1 MSYRNPRSTVDTTLG
16 DAFVK
21 QIKGVSS
28 GISETMSKYAA
39 MAAANKQKNFELT
52 KKINQY
58 ESEVSSNVAK
68 VATENKVNSESLLSA
83 LEPRT
88 KEFKEAAARYN
99 MAKEPYE
106 GMEEDAIK
114 IREFEN
120 FTNYELGLQ
129 LAAKESVFSIFND
142 AMLKGGMDSKGGS
155 ISSSTDPRLLAM
167 INVER
172 PGSNINARNS
182 YEVVGNDVFY
192 VTSGPEI
199 AQLNKEMGIEGD
211 SYKISTRELKEQTT
225 AKGVSTNNYHVFH
238 TVPDLAGD
246 GSENGVGIAYQL
258 QQDKVIDKGEFTK
271 EYSKN
276 YGKQLRTEK
285 VEGGQD
291 ISILVERKAVDIA
304 NATAAVTPSVNAT
317 MNTWFG
323 FKGPELF
330 DYIRTNVKETRE
342 IDGKKYYVHKP
353 VKGRNEKGEV
363 EYGEEILISEDELVR
378 DFTKYP
384 DNGYSEEMKD
394 KIRKVGV
401 DNALKLYGAL
411 NKPTETKSNAPE
423 YVRGKPRGQRAE
435 SISSEIQKNSA
446 LAKEGRYEEIDF
458 SMLQGIKDVPIF
470 QVRNDKSG
478 DIDVFDK
485 DDEFILTMNLN
496 TDEGAR
502 LAERNLL
509 DIFGQDVK
517 GVIKPGKKIPKAAIV
532 KDLINPIKNVDSDI
546 SEEDFMDNLSGGY
559 LKRLSKLGIGLEE
572 TNVGSDALLLTKPN
586 GDEVEIDLEEDGW
599 QDVYAKEMESA
610 IKMSPEYEGFVNEEK
625 NPPKKQ
631 KPITDVDKIKKLD
644 LPPLSKNNGIE
655 GKGSDSK
662 SSSKEDF
669 IQSNFMKKLA
679 MSESSND
686 YSAEI
691 TDNKGR
697 RFVGKYQFGK
707 VRLGDYKKA
716 TGESFTQDEFLAD
729 PALQDKVAIWHFK
742 GIDKK
747 IDSLGDLTKGYSRD
761 GLRAVAHLGGLY
773 GMEKWLKGKEKLLRN
788 EKGKLIEYNSSDSLG
803 TSLDKYY
810 NDFK

>member
-1 MSYRNPRSTVDTTLG
+1 MSYRNPSSTVDTTLG
-16 DAFVK
+16 DAFIK

-28 GISETMSKYAA
+28 GISETMSKYAT

-68 VATENKVNSESLLSA
+68 IATENKVNSESLLSG

-120 FTNYELGLQ
+120 FTNYELGQQ
-129 LAAKESVFSIFND
+129 LAAKEYVFSVFND

-155 ISSSTDPRLLAM
+155 ISSSTDPRLLVM

-172 PGSNINARNS
+172 PGNNINARNS

-225 AKGVSTNNYHVFH
+225 AKGVSTNDYYLFH
-238 TVPDLAGD
+238 TIADLAGD

-258 QQDKVIDKGEFTK
+258 KQDKVIDKGQFTE
-271 EYSKN
+271 EYSKS

-291 ISILVERKAVDIA
+291 ISILVDRKAVDID
-304 NATAAVTPSVNAT
+304 NAIAAIKPSVNAT

-342 IDGKKYYVHKP
+342 IDGKKYYVHNS
-353 VKGRNEKGEV
+353 VKGRNAKGDV
-363 EYGEEILISEDELVR
+363 EYEELLMSQDELVR
-378 DFTKYP
+378 DFTKHP
-384 DNGYSEEMKD
+384 NDGYSEEMKD

-401 DNALKLYGAL
+401 DNALKLYGGL

-423 YVRGKPRGQRAE
+423 YVRGKPRGQRAQ

-458 SMLQGIKDVPIF
+458 PTLQGIKDAPTF
-470 QVRNDKSG
+470 QVRDDKSG
-478 DIDVFDK
+478 IVDVFDK
-485 DDEFILTMNLN
+485 DGEFVLTMNLN
-496 TDEGAR
+496 TDKGAS

-509 DIFGQDVK
+509 DIFGQDVE
-517 GVIKPGKKIPKAAIV
+517 GVIKPGEEIPKAAII
-532 KDLINPIKNVDSDI
+532 KDLINPIKGIDPDI
-546 SEEDFMDNLSGGY
+546 SEENFMDNLSGGY

-644 LPPLSKNNGIE
+644 LSSVSKRIP
-655 GKGSDSK
+655 
-662 SSSKEDF
+662 
-669 IQSNFMKKLA
+669 
-679 MSESSND
+679 
-686 YSAEI
+686 
-691 TDNKGR
+691 T
-697 RFVGKYQFGK
+697 
-707 VRLGDYKKA
+707 
-716 TGESFTQDEFLAD
+716 
-729 PALQDKVAIWHFK
+729 
-742 GIDKK
+742 
-747 IDSLGDLTKGYSRD
+747 
-761 GLRAVAHLGGLY
+761 
-773 GMEKWLKGKEKLLRN
+773 
-788 EKGKLIEYNSSDSLG
+788 NSSDSLNVRNNNLG
-803 TSLDKYY
+803 NIKNISSNQWEGQTNLNTKETFAVFETPEMGVRALAKVIEKNISATNSIEEYVNRYASEPKEKEYYKKNKKLMPHLQNYAKIIAESQGLTSIKDSVKNPNMLEWIKATAIAEGGKESLRYFTDDVIRKGLSL
-810 NDFK
+810 

>member
-1 MSYRNPRSTVDTTLG
+1 MSYRNPSSTVDTTLG
-16 DAFVK
+16 DAFIK

-28 GISETMSKYAA
+28 GISETMSKYAT
-39 MAAANKQKNFELT
+39 MAAANKQRNFELT

-68 VATENKVNSESLLSA
+68 VATENKVNSESLLSG

-88 KEFKEAAARYN
+88 KEFKEAAARYE

-120 FTNYELGLQ
+120 FTNYELGQQ
-129 LAAKESVFSIFND
+129 LAAKESVFSVFND

-155 ISSSTDPRLLAM
+155 ISSTTDPRLLAM

-172 PGSNINARNS
+172 PGNNINARNS

-225 AKGVSTNNYHVFH
+225 AKGVSPNNYHIFH
-238 TVPDLAGD
+238 TVADLAGD

-271 EYSKN
+271 EYSKS

-317 MNTWFG
+317 MNTWLG
-323 FKGPELF
+323 FKGPEIF
-330 DYIRTNVKETRE
+330 DYIRTNVKETKE
-342 IDGKKYYVHKP
+342 INGKKYYVHNS
-353 VKGRNEKGEV
+353 VKGRNAKGDV
-363 EYGEEILISEDELVR
+363 EYEKVLMSEDELVR

-401 DNALKLYGAL
+401 DNALKLYGGL
-411 NKPTETKSNAPE
+411 NKPSETKSNAPE
-423 YVRGKPRGQRAE
+423 YVRGKARGQRAE

-458 SMLQGIKDVPIF
+458 STLQGIKDVPTF
-470 QVRNDKSG
+470 QVKNDKSG
-478 DIDVFDK
+478 DVDVFDK
-485 DDEFILTMNLN
+485 DNEFVLTMNLN
-496 TDEGAR
+496 TDKGAS

-509 DIFGQDVK
+509 DIFGQDVE
-517 GVIKPGKKIPKAAIV
+517 GVIKPGEKIPKAAIV
-532 KDLINPIKNVDSDI
+532 KDLINPIKDIDPDI
-546 SEEDFMDNLSGGY
+546 SEENFMDNLSGGY

-631 KPITDVDKIKKLD
+631 KAITNVDEIKKLD
-644 LPPLSKNNGIE
+644 LSSVSKNKKVE
-655 GKGSDSK
+655 GKSSDSK
-662 SSSKEDF
+662 SSSE
-669 IQSNFMKKLA
+669 SGFMGKLA
-679 MSESSND
+679 MSESSNNHL
-686 YSAEI
+686 AKI

-697 RFVGKYQFGK
+697 KFVGKYQFGEA
-707 VRLGDYKKA
+707 RLKDYKEA
-716 TGESFTQDEFLAD
+716 TGESFTQEEFRLD
-729 PALQDKVAIWHFK
+729 PNLQDKVANWHFE

-761 GLRAVAHLGGLY
+761 GLRAVAHLGGKY
-773 GMEKWLKGKEKLLRN
+773 GMEKWLKGKEKLLTDKDGN
-788 EKGKLIEYNSSDSLG
+788 LIEYTPSDSLG

-810 NDFK
+810 NKFK

>member
-1 MSYRNPRSTVDTTLG
+1 MSYRNPSSTVDTTLG
-16 DAFVK
+16 DAFIK

-28 GISETMSKYAA
+28 GISETMSKYAT
-39 MAAANKQKNFELT
+39 MAAANKQRNFELT

-68 VATENKVNSESLLSA
+68 VATENKVNSESLLSG

-88 KEFKEAAARYN
+88 KEFKEAAARYE

-120 FTNYELGLQ
+120 FTNYELGQQ
-129 LAAKESVFSIFND
+129 LAAKESVFSSFND
-142 AMLKGGMDSKGGS
+142 AMLKGGMDAKGGS

-172 PGSNINARNS
+172 PGNNTNARNS
-182 YEVVGNDVFY
+182 YEVVGNDVLY

-225 AKGVSTNNYHVFH
+225 AKGVSPNNYHIFN

-246 GSENGVGIAYQL
+246 GSEDGVGIAYQL
-258 QQDKVIDKGEFTK
+258 QQDKVIDKGEFTE
-271 EYSKN
+271 EYSKS
-276 YGKQLRTEK
+276 YGKQLRSEK
-285 VEGGQD
+285 VEGGQN
-291 ISILVERKAVDIA
+291 ISILVDRKAVDIG
-304 NATAAVTPSVNAT
+304 NATAAITPSVNAT
-317 MNTWFG
+317 MNTWLG
-323 FKGPELF
+323 FKGPEIF
-330 DYIRTNVKETRE
+330 DYIRTNVKETKE
-342 IDGKKYYVHKP
+342 INGKKYYVHNS
-353 VKGRNEKGEV
+353 VKGRNAKGDV
-363 EYGEEILISEDELVR
+363 EYEKVLMSEDELVR

-384 DNGYSEEMKD
+384 DNGYSEEMKN

-401 DNALKLYGAL
+401 DDALKLYGAL

-458 SMLQGIKDVPIF
+458 PTLQGIEDAPTF
-470 QVRNDKSG
+470 QVKNDKSG
-478 DIDVFDK
+478 SVDVFDK
-485 DDEFILTMNLN
+485 DNEFVLTMNLN
-496 TDEGAR
+496 TDEGAS

-509 DIFGQDVK
+509 DIFGQDIE
-517 GVIKPGKKIPKAAIV
+517 GVIKPGEKMPKAAIV
-532 KDLINPIKNVDSDI
+532 KDLINPIKNIDSDV
-546 SEEDFMDNLSGGY
+546 SEENFMDNLSGGY

-572 TNVGSDALLLTKPN
+572 TNIGSDALLLTKPN

-599 QDVYAKEMESA
+599 KDVYAKEMESA

-631 KPITDVDKIKKLD
+631 EAIIDVDRIKKLD
-644 LPPLSKNNGIE
+644 LSSVSKNKKVE
-655 GKGSDSK
+655 GKPSDSK
-662 SSSKEDF
+662 SSSE
-669 IQSNFMKKLA
+669 SGFMGKLA
-679 MSESSND
+679 MSESSNNHL
-686 YSAEI
+686 AKI

-697 RFVGKYQFGK
+697 KFVGKYQFGEA
-707 VRLGDYKKA
+707 RLKDYKEA
-716 TGESFTQDEFLAD
+716 TGESFTQEEFRLD
-729 PALQDKVAIWHFK
+729 PNLQDKVANWHFE

-761 GLRAVAHLGGLY
+761 GLRAVAHLGGKY
-773 GMEKWLKGKEKLLRN
+773 GMEKWLKGKEKLLTD
-788 EKGKLIEYNSSDSLG
+788 EDGKLIEYTPSDSLG

-810 NDFK
+810 NKFK

>member
-28 GISETMSKYAA
+28 GISETMSKYAT
-39 MAAANKQKNFELT
+39 MAAANKQRNFELT

-68 VATENKVNSESLLSA
+68 VATENKVNSESLLSG

-120 FTNYELGLQ
+120 FTNYELGQQ
-129 LAAKESVFSIFND
+129 LAAKESVFSSFND

-225 AKGVSTNNYHVFH
+225 AKGVSPNNYHIFN
-238 TVPDLAGD
+238 TIPDLAGD

-258 QQDKVIDKGEFTK
+258 QQDKVIDKGEFTQ
-271 EYSKN
+271 EYSKG

-291 ISILVERKAVDIA
+291 ISILVDRKAVDID
-304 NATAAVTPSVNAT
+304 NATAAIKPSVNAT

-363 EYGEEILISEDELVR
+363 EYGEEILMSEDELVR

-401 DNALKLYGAL
+401 DDALKIYGAL

-423 YVRGKPRGQRAE
+423 YVRGKPRSQTAK
-435 SISSEIQKNSA
+435 SISAEVQKNSA
-446 LAKEGRYEEIDF
+446 LVKEGRYGEIDF
-458 SMLQGIKDVPIF
+458 SMLQGIKNGADF
-470 QVRNDKSG
+470 RVRDDKSG
-478 DIDVFDK
+478 IVDVYDK
-485 DDEFILTMNLN
+485 DGDQIAQVDLN
-496 TDEGAR
+496 DAET
-502 LAERNLL
+502 AERQLL
-509 DIFGQDVK
+509 NRFEEDATSI
-517 GVIKPGKKIPKAAIV
+517 IKPEKEVPKAAIV

-572 TNVGSDALLLTKPN
+572 TNVGNDALLLTKPN
-586 GDEVEIDLEEDGW
+586 GDKVEIDLEEDGW

-631 KPITDVDKIKKLD
+631 KAITDVDKIKKLD
-644 LPPLSKNNGIE
+644 LSSVSKRIP
-655 GKGSDSK
+655 
-662 SSSKEDF
+662 
-669 IQSNFMKKLA
+669 
-679 MSESSND
+679 
-686 YSAEI
+686 
-691 TDNKGR
+691 T
-697 RFVGKYQFGK
+697 
-707 VRLGDYKKA
+707 
-716 TGESFTQDEFLAD
+716 
-729 PALQDKVAIWHFK
+729 
-742 GIDKK
+742 
-747 IDSLGDLTKGYSRD
+747 
-761 GLRAVAHLGGLY
+761 
-773 GMEKWLKGKEKLLRN
+773 
-788 EKGKLIEYNSSDSLG
+788 NSSDSLNVRNNNLG
-803 TSLDKYY
+803 NIKNIPSNQWKGQNNLDTKETFAVFETPEMGVRALAKVIEKNISATNSIEEYVNRYASEPKEKEYYKKNKKLMPHLQNYAKIIAESQGLTSIKDSVKNPNMLEWIKATAIAEGGKESLRYFTDDVIRKGLSL
-810 NDFK
+810 

>member
-1 MSYRNPRSTVDTTLG
+1 MSYRNPSSTVDTTLG
-16 DAFVK
+16 DAFIK

-28 GISETMSKYAA
+28 GISETMSKYAT
-39 MAAANKQKNFELT
+39 MAAANKQRNFELT

-68 VATENKVNSESLLSA
+68 VATENKVNSESLLSG

-88 KEFKEAAARYN
+88 KEFKEAAARYE

-120 FTNYELGLQ
+120 FTNYELGQQ
-129 LAAKESVFSIFND
+129 LAAKESVFSSFND
-142 AMLKGGMDSKGGS
+142 AMLKGGMDAKGGS

-172 PGSNINARNS
+172 PGNNTNARNS
-182 YEVVGNDVFY
+182 YEVVGNDVLY

-225 AKGVSTNNYHVFH
+225 AKGVSPNNYHIFN

-246 GSENGVGIAYQL
+246 GSEDGVGIAYQL

-271 EYSKN
+271 EYSKS
-276 YGKQLRTEK
+276 YGKQLRSEK
-285 VEGGQD
+285 VEGGQN
-291 ISILVERKAVDIA
+291 ISILVDRKAVDIG
-304 NATAAVTPSVNAT
+304 NATAAITPSVNAT
-317 MNTWFG
+317 MNTWLG
-323 FKGPELF
+323 FKGPEIF
-330 DYIRTNVKETRE
+330 DYIRTNVKETKE
-342 IDGKKYYVHKP
+342 INGKKYYVHNS
-353 VKGRNEKGEV
+353 VKGRNAKGDV
-363 EYGEEILISEDELVR
+363 EYEKVLMSEDELVR

-384 DNGYSEEMKD
+384 DNGYSEEMKN

-401 DNALKLYGAL
+401 DDALKLYGAL

-458 SMLQGIKDVPIF
+458 PTLQGIEDAPTF
-470 QVRNDKSG
+470 QVKNDKSG
-478 DIDVFDK
+478 SVDVFDK
-485 DDEFILTMNLN
+485 DNEFVLTMNLN
-496 TDEGAR
+496 TDEGAS

-509 DIFGQDVK
+509 DIFGQDIE
-517 GVIKPGKKIPKAAIV
+517 GVIKPGEKMPKAAIV
-532 KDLINPIKNVDSDI
+532 KDLINPIKNIDSDV
-546 SEEDFMDNLSGGY
+546 SEENFMDNLSGGY

-572 TNVGSDALLLTKPN
+572 TNIGSDALLLTKPN

-599 QDVYAKEMESA
+599 KDVYAKEMESA

-631 KPITDVDKIKKLD
+631 EAIIDVDRIKKLD
-644 LPPLSKNNGIE
+644 LSSVSKNKKVE
-655 GKGSDSK
+655 GKPSDSK
-662 SSSKEDF
+662 SSSE
-669 IQSNFMKKLA
+669 SGFMGKLA
-679 MSESSND
+679 MSESSNNHL
-686 YSAEI
+686 AKI

-697 RFVGKYQFGK
+697 KFVGKYQFGEA
-707 VRLGDYKKA
+707 RLKDYKEA
-716 TGESFTQDEFLAD
+716 TGESFTQEEFRLD
-729 PALQDKVAIWHFK
+729 PNLQDKVANWHFE

-761 GLRAVAHLGGLY
+761 GLRAVAHLGGKY
-773 GMEKWLKGKEKLLRN
+773 GMEKWLKGKEKLLTD
-788 EKGKLIEYNSSDSLG
+788 EDGKLIEYTPSDSLG

-810 NDFK
+810 NKFK

>member
-1 MSYRNPRSTVDTTLG
+1 MSYRNPSSTVDTTLG
-16 DAFVK
+16 DAFIK

-28 GISETMSKYAA
+28 GISETMSKYAT
-39 MAAANKQKNFELT
+39 MAAANKQRNFELT

-68 VATENKVNSESLLSA
+68 VATENKVNSESLLSG

-88 KEFKEAAARYN
+88 KEFKEAAARYE

-120 FTNYELGLQ
+120 FTNYELGQQ
-129 LAAKESVFSIFND
+129 LAAKESVFSSFND
-142 AMLKGGMDSKGGS
+142 AMLKGGMDAKGGS

-172 PGSNINARNS
+172 PGNNTNARNS
-182 YEVVGNDVFY
+182 YEVVGNDVLY

-225 AKGVSTNNYHVFH
+225 AKGVSPNNYHIFN

-246 GSENGVGIAYQL
+246 GSEDGVGIAYQL

-271 EYSKN
+271 EYSKS
-276 YGKQLRTEK
+276 YGKQLRSEK
-285 VEGGQD
+285 VEGGQN
-291 ISILVERKAVDIA
+291 ISILVDRKAVDIG
-304 NATAAVTPSVNAT
+304 NATAAITPSVNAT
-317 MNTWFG
+317 MNTWLG
-323 FKGPELF
+323 FKGPEIF
-330 DYIRTNVKETRE
+330 DYIRTNVKETKE
-342 IDGKKYYVHKP
+342 INGKKYYVHNS
-353 VKGRNEKGEV
+353 VKGRNAKGDV
-363 EYGEEILISEDELVR
+363 EYEKVLMSEDELVR

-384 DNGYSEEMKD
+384 DNGYSEEMKN

-401 DNALKLYGAL
+401 DDALKLYGAL

-458 SMLQGIKDVPIF
+458 PTLQGIEDAPTF
-470 QVRNDKSG
+470 QVKNDKSG
-478 DIDVFDK
+478 SVDVFDK
-485 DDEFILTMNLN
+485 DNEFVLTMNLN
-496 TDEGAR
+496 TDEGAS

-509 DIFGQDVK
+509 DIFGQDIE
-517 GVIKPGKKIPKAAIV
+517 GVIKPGEKMPKAAIV
-532 KDLINPIKNVDSDI
+532 KDLINPIKNIDSDV
-546 SEEDFMDNLSGGY
+546 SEENFMDNLSGGY

-572 TNVGSDALLLTKPN
+572 TNIGSDALLLTKPN

-599 QDVYAKEMESA
+599 KDVYAKEMESA

-631 KPITDVDKIKKLD
+631 ETITDVDKIKKLD
-644 LPPLSKNNGIE
+644 LSSVSKNKKVE
-655 GKGSDSK
+655 GKPSDSK
-662 SSSKEDF
+662 SSSE
-669 IQSNFMKKLA
+669 SGFMGKLA
-679 MSESSND
+679 MSESSNNHL
-686 YSAEI
+686 AKI

-697 RFVGKYQFGK
+697 KFVGKYQFGEA
-707 VRLGDYKKA
+707 RLKDYKEA
-716 TGESFTQDEFLAD
+716 TGESFTQEEFRLD
-729 PALQDKVAIWHFK
+729 PNLQDKVANWHFE

-761 GLRAVAHLGGLY
+761 GLRAVAHLGGKY
-773 GMEKWLKGKEKLLRN
+773 GMEKWLKGKEKLLTD
-788 EKGKLIEYNSSDSLG
+788 EDGKLIEYTPSDSLG

-810 NDFK
+810 NKFK